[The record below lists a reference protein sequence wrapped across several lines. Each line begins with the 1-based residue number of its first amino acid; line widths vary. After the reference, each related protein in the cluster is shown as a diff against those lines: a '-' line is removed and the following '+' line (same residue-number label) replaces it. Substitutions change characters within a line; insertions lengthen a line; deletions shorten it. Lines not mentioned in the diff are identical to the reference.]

1 VAAWLAGLGL
11 APGLLD
17 LLLADPGE
25 TRIIPLAEAVF
36 VAYPV
41 EGEVNAGTLVVAP
54 LPIR

>member
-54 LPIR
+54 LPIT